1 MKPTKGLTLEEWEGV
16 LVSDIG
22 IDLAPGDE
30 QVVTCSG
37 LKAGEKMLS
46 WTYLGQHE

>member
-1 MKPTKGLTLEEWEGV
+1 VTD
-16 LVSDIG
+16 SA

-30 QVVTCSG
+30 QVVTCRR

-46 WTYLGQHE
+46 WTYLGQHY